1 MTFLFLIKMSLKY
14 RLGECFY
21 LQIYLLGIKGTLE
34 GKKNESMSKRHRS
47 QREGCDELNGSKL
60 EQFE

>member
-1 MTFLFLIKMSLKY
+1 MSLKC

-34 GKKNESMSKRHRS
+34 GKKNESMSQGHRS
-47 QREGCDELNGSKL
+47 QPEGCERA
-60 EQFE
+60 